1 MDSSTAASSAS
12 ASSASASLVSM
23 GLMTKL
29 SAGRIS
35 SRVDADGGGD
45 GATGD
50 FVGDDAD
57 GADGDMMDWYDG
69 AAMGDSRGDGAGSS
83 SSSSEFSN
91 ASYLGIVVWRQN
103 RVKTLLIIK

>member
-12 ASSASASLVSM
+12 ASVVSM

-29 SAGRIS
+29 STGAIS

-50 FVGDDAD
+50 FVGDAD
-57 GADGDMMDWYDG
+57 GADGDMIDWYDG
-69 AAMGDSRGDGAGSS
+69 AAMGDCRGDGAGSS

-91 ASYLGIVVWRQN
+91 ASYLGIVVCRQN
-103 RVKTLLIIK
+103 RVQLF